1 MSVMLDGIFKSSR
14 CISGF
19 LLLSLLIE
27 KSLQVQEDFTSEVL
41 LSQTTTV
48 REDFLLYDCFAS
60 THHPHPSINTIQ

>member
-14 CISGF
+14 SISGF
-19 LLLSLLIE
+19 LLLSLLME

-41 LSQTTTV
+41 LSQTTV
-48 REDFLLYDCFAS
+48 REDLLLYDCFAS

>member
-19 LLLSLLIE
+19 LLLSLLME

-41 LSQTTTV
+41 LSQTTV
-48 REDFLLYDCFAS
+48 REDLLLYDCFAS
-60 THHPHPSINTIQ
+60 IHHPHPSINTIQ